1 MESEVIEVEM
11 SNHRQGTVWGESMF
25 NVVTIA
31 REYGSGGAEIG
42 RRVAELLGWKFL
54 DKQIIERVAAM
65 GKIDRKWAEKADEQ
79 CVAWWERVLSGFR
92 HGGPEVYVGG
102 VADTGVDRDSLQQFT
117 ARVIEEA
124 GKAGNCVIVGR
135 SSQCVL
141 RNERHALHVM
151 VFAPLME
158 KLERM
163 KIRHPQERD
172 LQALLRRVDSERAH
186 YAQDYFGCDSSD
198 RALYH
203 LCLNSTIGVEAC
215 AALVADAVHLSA
227 KKQMGQVAV

>member
-1 MESEVIEVEM
+1 
-11 SNHRQGTVWGESMF
+11 MF

-42 RRVAELLGWKFL
+42 RRAAEMLGWAL
-54 DKQIIERVAAM
+54 VDKQIIERVATI
-65 GKIDRKWAEKADEQ
+65 GKIDRTWAEQADEQ
-79 CVAWWERVLSGFR
+79 SCGWWERVLSGFR

-124 GKAGNCVIVGR
+124 GKTGNCVIVGR

-141 RNERHALHVM
+141 RRLPTALHVL
-151 VFAPLME
+151 VYAPLNE

-163 KIRHPQERD
+163 KHRHPYEKD
-172 LQALLRRVDSERAH
+172 LPGLLHRMDSERLR
-186 YAQDYFGCDSSD
+186 YTSEYFGCDSRERS
-198 RALYH
+198 LYH
-203 LCLNSTIGVEAC
+203 LCLNSTLGLDAC
-215 AALVADAVHLSA
+215 AALVAKAIASSKMTQRPEKEETPA
-227 KKQMGQVAV
+227 

>member
-1 MESEVIEVEM
+1 
-11 SNHRQGTVWGESMF
+11 MF

-42 RRVAELLGWKFL
+42 RRTAEMLGWTL
-54 DKQIIERVAAM
+54 IDKQIIERVATI
-65 GKIDRKWAEKADEQ
+65 GKIDRTWAEEADEQ
-79 CVAWWERVLSGFR
+79 SCGWWERVLTGFR

-141 RNERHALHVM
+141 HNEPAALHVL

-163 KIRHPQERD
+163 KHRHPHERD
-172 LQALLRRVDSERAH
+172 LPGLLRRMDTERLRYASE
-186 YAQDYFGCDSSD
+186 YFKCDSRD
-198 RALYH
+198 RSLYH
-203 LCLNSTIGVEAC
+203 LCLNSTLGLDAC
-215 AALVADAVHLSA
+215 AELIVSA
-227 KKQMGQVAV
+227 IRTSKLIQRPEKEETPA